1 MSSVRG
7 YDNLYNDSVN
17 DIALM
22 NYNKGIA
29 NRLRL
34 QEQEM
39 QNKLP
44 FKEPKMLGG
53 VRASNSIIAGTSIDG
68 TPRAVGGGAS
78 RRFTGNETP
87 AEGGKIN
94 RLKKAN
100 KWLEFSK
107 GAVGDAFDLAG
118 MGGKVNRAKKAQ
130 KWLDYSKGVVGD
142 ALNIYDQAKAR
153 GGVNRLKKAN
163 KWLEFSKGAV
173 GDALNIYDQA
183 KTRGGVNRA
192 KKAQKW
198 LDYSKGV
205 VGDAFNI
212 YDQAKARGGMV
223 YSPDLQKAIGCSDCS
238 GGAKK
243 PRKSRFVK
251 GSPDAKAFMASIRAK
266 KAK

>member
-173 GDALNIYDQA
+173 GDAFDLA
-183 KTRGGVNRA
+183 GMGGKVNRA